1 MRTTAEGLLRFSC
14 FGSLGL
20 LISMM
25 NRAGCVKAD
34 SHVTE
39 DDDNDGTVV
48 VALLTDRWMKHNM
61 TVMVV
66 TVKMVAKIRT
76 DKARTR

>member
-1 MRTTAEGLLRFSC
+1 
-14 FGSLGL
+14 
-20 LISMM
+20 MM